1 MNTARLALKSSTT
14 LKGASQ
20 PERKVPLIL
29 ISSDDDKS
37 CCNSRTRTLIV
48 SALSFGISVTTAVL
62 SALLLLNFTVVDAEL
77 LLVTGLLVWDAT
89 GIAVAFIL
97 VAGIFEERKVAMHL
111 IC

>member
-1 MNTARLALKSSTT
+1 MQYCL
-14 LKGASQ
+14 SQ
-20 PERKVPLIL
+20 GTSQIERTVPLIL